1 MELRNIFDEMNRR
14 LKTDVFKLDDQRSCR
29 LSVNGGPI
37 VEILEFP
44 EEGRV
49 LLYAALGPEPVEGK
63 AEFYRLLM
71 RAMYLFKDTLGCT
84 FSLDPETDF
93 ICLQRSDFLDRLTP
107 DSFYTLFE
115 GFCNLVDN
123 WNEMLNDFRPALEAA
138 VALKK
143 EADGNFSSGEFLR
156 A

>member
-1 MELRNIFDEMNRR
+1 MGLQEILDEMNRR
-14 LKTDVFKLDDQRSCR
+14 LKTDVFTLDDQRSCC

-44 EEGRV
+44 KEGRV
-49 LLYAALGPEPVEGK
+49 LLCAVLGPEPVEGK

-84 FSLDPETDF
+84 FSLDPATDF
-93 ICLQRSDFLDRLTP
+93 ICLQRTDFLERLTP
-107 DSFYTLFE
+107 DSFYSLFE
-115 GFCNLVDN
+115 GFCSLADN
-123 WNEMLNDFRPALEAA
+123 WNGMLDDFRPALEAA
-138 VALKK
+138 VALKRK
-143 EADGNFSSGEFLR
+143 TDGDLSSGGFLQ